1 VLYSVQSLPEQ
12 RIQVGSVQVDY
23 SHVAVWRPYDPENL
37 GYDAPWK
44 SGVWRNIYAI
54 RLPLD
59 QPAGPGRIT
68 YGLTLFE
75 YGGVPTMLPR
85 VELVLSSELKRFLE
99 NTRGDGAA

>member
-1 VLYSVQSLPEQ
+1 
-12 RIQVGSVQVDY
+12 
-23 SHVAVWRPYDPENL
+23 
-37 GYDAPWK
+37 
-44 SGVWRNIYAI
+44 
-54 RLPLD
+54 LPLD